1 MSVGIVDI
9 VVSINKFERG
19 IRRLRAY
26 TSRLVHFIDVDAR
39 SKIINLVL
47 MNLIGNAVK
56 FTARGFVLV
65 NCSVE
70 ELIGEP
76 GEVNIKF
83 EIRQVFCCNRPR
95 PSQ

>member
-1 MSVGIVDI
+1 MSVEIVDI
-9 VVSINKFERG
+9 AVSINKFERG
-19 IRRLRAY
+19 ICRLCAY
-26 TSRLVHFIDVDAR
+26 TSRLVHVIDVDAL

-56 FTARGFVLV
+56 FTARGYVLV

-70 ELIGEP
+70 ESISEP
-76 GEVNIKF
+76 GDVNIKF
-83 EIRQVFCCNRPR
+83 EIRQVFCCNRSR